1 MFLQN
6 ILKEKDLILSK
17 WIQGA
22 SSDMKYINPRRR
34 PYADVD
40 NLVWQWFQ
48 AYSSCGVH
56 ITGKLI
62 QQTALELAKELG
74 NQKFSASNGWLES
87 WQRRHNVKLSAM
99 YEAHKTK
106 SSGGESDPNATIGAE
121 DGETG
126 KLNTSGEVP
135 GSESES
141 FFKSGNDVIMETDSS
156 DEDQRGEKDNSD
168 SKTDQSFIGEN
179 SNDGKSQSD
188 NTMENRPKTPSQRT
202 PVSRRINTPT
212 KSNVIKPDTKTAK
225 GCDSERS
232 SKIKGL
238 GNILSRSGVY
248 NVLPPRSEISP
259 DVEGL
264 KSDT

>member
-1 MFLQN
+1 
-6 ILKEKDLILSK
+6 
-17 WIQGA
+17 
-22 SSDMKYINPRRR
+22 MKYINPRRR

-106 SSGGESDPNATIGAE
+106 SSGSESDPNAATGAE
-121 DGETG
+121 DGDTG

-156 DEDQRGEKDNSD
+156 DESGEGPRDGKDSSG
-168 SKTDQSFIGEN
+168 SKTDQLFIGEN

-188 NTMENRPKTPSQRT
+188 NTIEKRPKTTSQKT
-202 PVSRRINTPT
+202 TVSRRVNTAT
-212 KSNVIKPDTKTAK
+212 KLNVIKPGTKTVK

-232 SKIKGL
+232 SKIKDL
-238 GNILSRSGVY
+238 GNIISRSGIS
-248 NVLPPRSEISP
+248 NVLPRSEISP
-259 DVEGL
+259 EVEGL